1 MEAHKRRK
9 LTYHSSHRL
18 SDTYRTLGMSRNVRE
33 CIVALRLSKH
43 KKVNLLDKTCQTLSP
58 GQSAGWQALIKI
70 QVNLFHVIIKAVRN
84 GMSTGA

>member
-1 MEAHKRRK
+1 VEAHKRRK

-18 SDTYRTLGMSRNVRE
+18 SDTLGMSRNVRE